1 MPGNFAEAYRCPV
14 IHDVRN
20 TVMANGLRHEPSIDI
35 FVMQQHMLRLTGE
48 SAAVCIYRL
57 CHAASLTSGIPMRS
71 NLSISL
77 RVLSVLSATTSF
89 ARRSIDTS
97 ARSIDPSARNAFNSI
112 TTSPLPSID
121 FALLLLTIVLG
132 PVYSISGP
140 FSPTMRHPPA

>member
-97 ARSIDPSARNAFNSI
+97 TRSAFNSI

-121 FALLLLTIVLG
+121 FVLLSLTIVLG

-140 FSPTMRHPPA
+140 FSPTRRHHPAC